1 MSKKALQG
9 GGELPAEKF
18 INSGDIKTAP
28 TGSGESAD
36 KPKSGGM
43 EQGLRTRTG
52 APSMKQGPQ
61 PSGMRGCQMAHRLGG
76 ADVSYYIAFI
86 ASASIYYLMQK
97 YL

>member
-1 MSKKALQG
+1 MGNLLISLK
-9 GGELPAEKF
+9 EPE
-18 INSGDIKTAP
+18 
-28 TGSGESAD
+28 
-36 KPKSGGM
+36 M
-43 EQGLRTRTG
+43 EQGLRTRTDG
-52 APSMKQGPQ
+52 GTVDETGTSN